1 MAIASKLKGEQPERN
16 VVAIVGD
23 ASISGGLAFEGINNA
38 ANTDNNLLIVL

>member
-23 ASISGGLAFEGINNA
+23 ASISA
-38 ANTDNNLLIVL
+38 ASHSKE